1 MENLYKLNIN
11 KFKSKFIRSNQNY
24 YYFYHY
30 KIRIKMYNKFVI
42 HFYYM

>member
-24 YYFYHY
+24 YFQ
-30 KIRIKMYNKFVI
+30 IRIKMYNKFVI